1 MAVPVKMWRES
12 CSCPGAE
19 EERRRQDQAGMEFPD
34 LKEQRDHYKREAE
47 SRREAFR
54 AVRVEAAGRSR
65 EEIRDLYEAELRSQG
80 LSIPS
85 RDILDANVDAIT
97 GNFIPLARL
106 MGQSLTDIAKLLRSI
121 FYPPR

>member
-1 MAVPVKMWRES
+1 VRLVIVARES
-12 CSCPGAE
+12 CSCAGAE

-34 LKEQRDHYKREAE
+34 FKEHRDQYQRDAE

-54 AVRVEAAGRSR
+54 AVRAEAAGRSR
-65 EEIRDLYEAELRSQG
+65 EEIRVLYEAELRSRG

-85 RDILDANVDAIT
+85 HNILDANADAIT

-106 MGQSLTDIAKLLRSI
+106 MGQSLTGVAKLLRDI
-121 FYPPR
+121 FHRPR

>member
-1 MAVPVKMWRES
+1 
-12 CSCPGAE
+12 
-19 EERRRQDQAGMEFPD
+19 MEFPD
-34 LKEQRDHYKREAE
+34 LKEQRDQYKREAE

-65 EEIRDLYEAELRSQG
+65 EEIRDLYEAELRSRG

-85 RDILDANVDAIT
+85 HDILDANVDAIT

-106 MGQSLTDIAKLLRSI
+106 MGQSLTDVAKLLRGI